1 MMPRRVITRKSGT
14 GCNVFSRKCSPKRR
28 NDVYEPDLQFSPDN
42 TWKKK
47 VQIQV
52 KVNNALKYP
61 EIEPPI
67 NHSQSISFRLNPA
80 HGKSLSSLEM
90 KKKNVEVELYY
101 NAKLQDKIDHCEP
114 KLHVDLSYCQIV
126 DRDMVIIVNQ
136 IILEKKCTELWLY
149 GNHIT
154 SQGIAILAQSLVHN
168 STLKSL
174 DLSFN
179 QVSDAGVRFLA
190 LSLLPDQYSAL
201 KILYLSKNGICDDGA
216 MYLSE
221 MLQRNRTITELWLS
235 NNEISNRGV
244 KQLANVLAYH
254 NETLKILSLSANVF
268 ITDLCIEDLLKIFE
282 HNETLKKIWFNDCN
296 FSEYGKMKLRERAKR
311 KSHIHIEL

>member
-1 MMPRRVITRKSGT
+1 MMPRRSCIRKL
-14 GCNVFSRKCSPKRR
+14 CNPSNIINRKCSPK
-28 NDVYEPDLQFSPDN
+28 DTDEHIISDMQFSPDN

-52 KVNNALKYP
+52 KVNNALNYP
-61 EIEPPI
+61 EIEPPT
-67 NHSQSISFRLNPA
+67 NHSQSICFRLNPSIS
-80 HGKSLSSLEM
+80 KSLPSLEM
-90 KKKNVEVELYY
+90 KKKNVAIELYY

-114 KLHVDLSYCQIV
+114 KLHVDLSYCQII

-154 SQGIAILAQSLVHN
+154 SQGIAILAQSLVRN

-179 QVSDAGVRFLA
+179 QISDAGVRFLA
-190 LSLLPDQYSAL
+190 VSLLPDQYSAL
-201 KILYLSKNGICDDGA
+201 KIVYLSKNGICDDGA

-235 NNEISNRGV
+235 NNEIGNRGV

-254 NETLKILSLSANVF
+254 NETLKVLSLSANIF
-268 ITDLCIEDLLKIFE
+268 ITDLCLDDLIKIFE
-282 HNETLKKIWFNDCN
+282 HNGTLKKIWMKDCN
-296 FSEYGKMKLRERAKR
+296 FSEYTKLKLVDRAKR
-311 KSHIHIEL
+311 KSQIHIDL